1 MVTSQSRQN
10 HYLVHRPRLR
20 PNPLTTPCLCWC
32 CRSASTCPGRSN
44 LWYQVLID
52 QKPRPRKNTFSSSSL
67 GWPPSPTPLYNG
79 ISRSLQGECGM
90 GGFAEHSWTWTFS
103 FWNWQNLREGGV
115 CIGLVVVKKGLMS
128 SATPIDVFI
137 RGLFPPTWAQ
147 RSPGW
152 FVSVCLVENHR
163 VWFSFAAGNLTAG
176 QHDIT
181 RYLPKRRP
189 E

>member
-1 MVTSQSRQN
+1 MLPFSLDLSWEIKSLISSTYRPEAKTKKK
-10 HYLVHRPRLR
+10 YLL
-20 PNPLTTPCLCWC
+20 L
-32 CRSASTCPGRSN
+32 
-44 LWYQVLID
+44 LITGMA
-52 QKPRPRKNTFSSSSL
+52 PIANSSIQWNIKVPARRMWI
-67 GWPPSPTPLYNG
+67 GWF
-79 ISRSLQGECGM
+79 C
-90 GGFAEHSWTWTFS
+90 WTFLDMDI
-103 FWNWQNLREGGV
+103 FILKVYLRNWQNLREGGV